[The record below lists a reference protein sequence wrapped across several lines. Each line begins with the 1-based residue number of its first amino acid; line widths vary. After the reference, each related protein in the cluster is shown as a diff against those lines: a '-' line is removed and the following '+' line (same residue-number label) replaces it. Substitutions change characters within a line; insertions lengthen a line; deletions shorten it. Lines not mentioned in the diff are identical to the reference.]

1 MLIAL
6 MLVALA
12 ASSPDW
18 ASTSSARDRP
28 ENGRRASDSR
38 PLPGPPRIVQEDH
51 GFHWRDAAVGGA
63 AALGLI
69 LVLAGGDAL
78 RARRHER
85 GWLRE

>member
-1 MLIAL
+1 MPGGHFVTRLLIAL

-18 ASTSSARDRP
+18 ASTSAARDRP
-28 ENGRRASDSR
+28 A
-38 PLPGPPRIVQEDH
+38 PPPRIVQEDD

-78 RARRHER
+78 RARRRER
-85 GWLRE
+85 GWLRG